1 MGIGAI
7 FSGLMPREKKFFP
20 LFESHAGMIVE
31 ASKLLASIFEEK
43 DFDKQVEIAKKIK
56 DLETAG
62 DEVAHHIF
70 DELDKTFI
78 TPFDRE
84 DIHQLVSTLDDV
96 LDYFNGVSQRIKLYK
111 PRKFPT
117 QFREFSLLLVHGS
130 EEIEKA
136 VHELKNLKKPEK
148 ITNACIRINEL
159 ENLGD
164 DMYHMIITDLFDH
177 EKDAIEL
184 IKVKEVLQTLER
196 ACDRIEDVADVL
208 KTIIIK
214 VA

>member
-1 MGIGAI
+1 
-7 FSGLMPREKKFFP
+7 MPREKKFFP
-20 LFESHAGMIVE
+20 MFEAHAALIVE
-31 ASKLLASIFEEK
+31 ASKQLALIFEEK
-43 DFDKQVEIAKKIK
+43 EYEKQVEIAKKIK
-56 DLETAG
+56 ELETTG

-96 LDYFNGVSQRIKLYK
+96 LDYFNGVSQRIKLYR
-111 PRKFPT
+111 PTNFPS
-117 QFREFSLLLVHGS
+117 QFREFTLLLVHGS

-136 VHELKNLKKPEK
+136 IRELKNLKKPEK

-164 DMYHMIITDLFDH
+164 DMYHSIISDLFLN

-196 ACDRIEDVADVL
+196 ACDRIEDVADVM